1 MVVEVLINRFSK
13 ELNQAFDYLVPQS
26 LEDSIDIGLRVFVPL
41 GFSKEIGYVT
51 KIKDKSEFNNLK
63 SIIEVIDLE
72 PLVSKKDIDLAK
84 LISIRYFTSFSAS
97 LELMIPLSLRK
108 TINKEL
114 ILLDRSR
121 LDERLIPYFNTD
133 KIIYSTDLKKYQNLI
148 TTQIKNK
155 VIELN
160 YIVESR
166 ETNKLKPYVR
176 YLNDYNGR
184 SNQAL
189 ELSNYLKNHNDSS
202 KEDILNLGYSKSQL
216 DTLVKNNCVRIYYLE
231 EYRSVSINLVEDTNF
246 DMNLEQRI
254 AYNNVLD
261 SFNTNTKFLL
271 HGVCGS
277 GKTLVYLNLIEEIL
291 KIGKQALVLIPEI
304 SLTTQVASIFKSRF
318 KNNLALIHSK
328 LSAGERYDEYKRI
341 KKGEANVVVGVR
353 SAIFAPLNNL
363 GLIII
368 DECQSDS
375 YIQTSTPCYN
385 AIFIAEYLSN
395 YFNCPLLLGSAT
407 PLVETYYKALNGEY
421 KLLKLTK
428 RANNK
433 LQEKSIIVDMREEL
447 KNKNRSI
454 FSCVLQNG
462 LKETYSKKEQS
473 ILFINRRGFA
483 TSYSCRSCGNVV
495 KCPNCN
501 LPLTYH
507 KVQDKLKCHY
517 CNYEII
523 APKTCPNCNSTWI
536 KALGSGTEKVEEEI
550 KKLIPQARVLRLDL
564 DTTSKKDSYNNYLK
578 KINNHEYDIILG
590 TQIVAKGLDFP
601 LVSLVGIINA
611 DLSLNMPSYKA
622 YEDTYDLI
630 EQVSGRAGRKD
641 TNGLCIIQTYNPTSS
656 PIVQAS
662 RHAYLEFY
670 KTEIRNRELLNN
682 PPFANIVEMLFTS
695 SDSKICFSEALK
707 VKNILSKNK
716 SFYILGPVVDK
727 IYMMNNE
734 YRVVLTIKSKIDDF
748 SDINEIIDNYLS
760 FKNLKIYAFRM

>member
-166 ETNKLKPYVR
+166 ETNKLKPYVK
-176 YLNDYNGR
+176 YLNDYLGR
-184 SNQAL
+184 SKQAL

-254 AYNNVLD
+254 AYNNILD

-277 GKTLVYLNLIEEIL
+277 GKTLVYLNLIDEIL

-341 KKGEANVVVGVR
+341 KKSEANVVVGVR

-454 FSCVLQNG
+454 FSCVLQNS

-622 YEDTYDLI
+622 YEDTYDLM